1 MAELRISRP
10 PRNIASYRVREAA
23 NLFLSYMESSGASEK
38 TVKAYRAALKLFV
51 AHVGG
56 DTKVADLGA
65 EQYLDWLSSIRKGS
79 RRKSQAT
86 VHYYSIFV
94 RRFLKWVGV
103 VDDAPAVPREKGRLV
118 EALSWDEVERLI
130 SSARD
135 LVDALIV
142 SLLGETGMRVGE
154 LLSIRAEDV
163 SPDFTEIRVRG
174 KYGKE
179 RIVFTGA
186 TSRLLLAEYFRRF
199 RPRRRQRIIDITYQ
213 AVYKRLKALAK
224 RAGID
229 PRRVRP
235 HVLRHTFA
243 TEALRRGMSL
253 ASLQKL
259 LGHSDIKITQVYLH
273 LTMED
278 ARREY
283 QRAFMEHANAPPIEA
298 PLQPLPQYWG
308 HIGPWQNQG
317 EAPASFRVEYL
328 RRLARTGY

>member
-10 PRNIASYRVREAA
+10 PRNIASYSVREAA

-38 TVKAYRAALKLFV
+38 TVKAYRAALKRFI
-51 AHVGG
+51 AHVG
-56 DTKVADLGA
+56 DVKVSDLRT
-65 EQYLDWLSSIRKGS
+65 EQYLDWLSSMRRGPG
-79 RRKSQAT
+79 RKSQAT
-86 VHYYSIFV
+86 IHYYSVFV
-94 RRFLKWVGV
+94 RRFLKWAGI
-103 VDDAPAVPREKGRLV
+103 VDDIPAVPKEKGRLV
-118 EALSWDEVERLI
+118 ETLTWDEVEKLI

-142 SLLGETGMRVGE
+142 SLLGETGIRVGE

-186 TSRLLLAEYFRRF
+186 VSRVLLAEYFRKLK
-199 RPRRRQRIIDITYQ
+199 PRRGQRLIEISYQ
-213 AVYKRLKALAK
+213 ALYKRLKALAR

-259 LGHSDIKITQVYLH
+259 LGHSDIKVTQVYLH

-283 QRAFMEHANAPPIEA
+283 QRAFMAHASAGFPEHPIQQVPP
-298 PLQPLPQYWG
+298 YWG
-308 HIGPWQNQG
+308 YTGPWREPEGVPVGLRNTYLMRR
-317 EAPASFRVEYL
+317 ARAEY
-328 RRLARTGY
+328 